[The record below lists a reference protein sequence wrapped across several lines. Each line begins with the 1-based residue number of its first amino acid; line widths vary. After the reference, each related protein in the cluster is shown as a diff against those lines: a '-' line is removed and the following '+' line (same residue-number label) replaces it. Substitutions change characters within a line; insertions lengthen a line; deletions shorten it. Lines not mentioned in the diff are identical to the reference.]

1 MVRTQSEKAVL
12 RRSTND
18 HAKVG
23 LVPWAT
29 AWLSKHNVFSQ
40 IGRGRCIVA
49 PVAVASVLILF
60 AQGGGMRGRRNED
73 PASAADT
80 GHRASPP
87 PLRNAQGRVGEGCS

>member
-18 HAKVG
+18 RAKVG

-60 AQGGGMRGRRNED
+60 ARGRGY
-73 PASAADT
+73 A
-80 GHRASPP
+80 
-87 PLRNAQGRVGEGCS
+87 GRVGWASGAG